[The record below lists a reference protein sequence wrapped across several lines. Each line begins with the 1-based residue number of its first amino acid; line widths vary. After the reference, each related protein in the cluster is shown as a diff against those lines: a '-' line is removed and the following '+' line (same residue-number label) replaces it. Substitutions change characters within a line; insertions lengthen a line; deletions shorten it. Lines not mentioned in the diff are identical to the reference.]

1 MAGTDLKSRTQKMGK
16 WLYPGMRIKRWL
28 FLFGIGTLC
37 ISVGLA
43 IWIDLKPVFYTG
55 LFLSGAVRTLAKAIP
70 NEISGPLV
78 LISGLSLMFWG
89 FRKAVSSITEVLGP
103 EDEDLVDLMFERRR
117 LTRGAKIVVIG
128 GGTGLSTLLRG
139 IKAFSSNITA
149 VVTVA
154 DDGGSSGRLRKEF
167 GVLPPGDIRN
177 CLAALADEE
186 KLITELFQYRF
197 TSGEGLAG
205 HSFGNLFLTAMADV
219 TGDLEKGIEA
229 SARVLAIRGR
239 VLPAT
244 LEDVRLWAE
253 FEDGRRVEGE
263 SNIPEAGGK
272 ITRVGCI
279 PESPKALPEVIRALQ
294 EADLIIIGPGSLYTS
309 VIPNLLVPEISA
321 AIAASDAQR
330 VYICN
335 IMTQQGETDN
345 FSVAD
350 HVQAIEKTVG
360 YRIFDTVL
368 MQKDN
373 PRVYLD
379 KYRQEGSQPVRID
392 RERLALMGIQL
403 VLAHVLEENHEKAT
417 IRHNSR
423 RLARAAVQWYLR
435 KIQAVKQA
443 S

>member
-1 MAGTDLKSRTQKMGK
+1 
-16 WLYPGMRIKRWL
+16 
-28 FLFGIGTLC
+28 
-37 ISVGLA
+37 
-43 IWIDLKPVFYTG
+43 
-55 LFLSGAVRTLAKAIP
+55 
-70 NEISGPLV
+70 
-78 LISGLSLMFWG
+78 
-89 FRKAVSSITEVLGP
+89 
-103 EDEDLVDLMFERRR
+103 
-117 LTRGAKIVVIG
+117 
-128 GGTGLSTLLRG
+128 
-139 IKAFSSNITA
+139 
-149 VVTVA
+149 
-154 DDGGSSGRLRKEF
+154 
-167 GVLPPGDIRN
+167 LPPGDIRN

-197 TSGEGLAG
+197 TSGEGLTG

-263 SNIPEAGGK
+263 SNIPKAGGK

-279 PESPKALPEVIRALQ
+279 PESPKALPEVIRALR

-321 AIAASDAQR
+321 AIAASDAKR
-330 VYICN
+330 IYICN

-373 PRVYLD
+373 PRIYLD

-392 RERLALMGIQL
+392 RERLVLMGIQL

-435 KIQAVKQA
+435 KIRAVKQA